1 MDNSS
6 QYDSLLG
13 GCEDLPS
20 TLNLMHFSAA
30 RSKEIKEMRES
41 LLSQSGT
48 KLAFQKLPKH
58 MRRRTMSHNAKRLP
72 RRLRKIH
79 LNQLEKSGM
88 PPKQKIPSRKYR
100 RRPRNLLDDYERR
113 RRKVKWLETHIWHA
127 KRFHMIEKWGYKI
140 PDRPCD
146 KAFRACY
153 RATAKHCLLQDI
165 SYFNCIQ
172 IKGPH
177 DLLVNKLKLICDAS
191 VGLSIGAKAYER
203 GIREG
208 QTTLFK
214 LNSEPKRAIGTVLFH
229 WKPLNIENECDLWI
243 WAHAAYYTEVLVT
256 LISCFNLSCS
266 SMEVDT
272 SCNSLS
278 YTDDKNIVEIKELKY
293 ELNRFR
299 LTGPLSHSIL
309 QSSLKIAHCN
319 VNPEWFKEYLQND
332 ENRQCFANQE
342 NYWKSL
348 KHLSS
353 AAELPAHR
361 IVSLVVEDPRL
372 NFPKK
377 RTKAVPEGG
386 LVDAEVL
393 FDVSDDICASPIWS
407 HQIRDAV
414 KMTKASNAVIAEQ
427 RNQSLVLGR
436 DTQLSGVPIPILLIQ
451 RPGNASQYI
460 GKQYDS
466 LLMLLCR

>member
-13 GCEDLPS
+13 GSEDLPS
-20 TLNLMHFSAA
+20 TINLMKFSAA

-41 LLSQSGT
+41 LVSQSGT

-88 PPKQKIPSRKYR
+88 PPKHTRPSRKYR

-113 RRKVKWLETHIWHA
+113 RRKIKWLETHIWHA

-165 SYFNCIQ
+165 SYFSCIQ
-172 IKGPH
+172 IEGPR
-177 DLLVNKLKLICDAS
+177 DILVTKLKLICDNS
-191 VGLSIGAKAYER
+191 VCLNIGAKAYEK

-208 QTTLFK
+208 ETTLFK
-214 LNSEPKRAIGTVLFH
+214 LNSEPKQAIGTVSFH
-229 WKPLNIENECDLWI
+229 WKPNTEHNSSLWM
-243 WAHAAYYTEVLVT
+243 WVHAAYYPEVLDT
-256 LISCFNLSCS
+256 LITCFDLACE
-266 SMEVDT
+266 SMEIDA
-272 SCNSLS
+272 CNTQLYVNNKS
-278 YTDDKNIVEIKELKY
+278 TVEVKELRY

-309 QSSLKIAHCN
+309 QASLKIAN
-319 VNPEWFKEYLQND
+319 SNAAPEWFKSYLQND
-332 ENRQCFANQE
+332 ENRQCFANQA
-342 NYWKSL
+342 NYWQSL
-348 KHLSS
+348 TNLSS
-353 AAELPAHR
+353 AAELSPRR
-361 IVSLVVEDPRL
+361 IISLIVEDPRFY
-372 NFPKK
+372 FPKK
-377 RTKAVPEGG
+377 RTKVLPVHGQ
-386 LVDAEVL
+386 VDFKVVC
-393 FDVSDDICASPIWS
+393 DVSSDLSVSPIWS
-407 HQIRDAV
+407 HGIRKAL
-414 KMTKASNAVIAEQ
+414 KTTKESNAAIAEQ
-427 RNQSLVLGR
+427 RSQSLVPGSETGLA
-436 DTQLSGVPIPILLIQ
+436 GVPVPILLIQ
-451 RPGNASQYI
+451 RPGSAREYI
-460 GKQYDS
+460 GK
-466 LLMLLCR
+466 